1 MDAAVALVAERG
13 FRGATIDDIE
23 DAAGLTRGGRAF
35 YRHFDAK
42 EDVVLAAFDRHVET
56 IKHFESAESFLPL
69 GDLRAELTLI
79 CRVGLIQMTSERALV
94 RVLEKEGDRF
104 PRIRHQLRE
113 SMVNAGHRQI
123 AALIARYNAEVDSE
137 ALATV
142 LLGGIVNYR
151 RGDWTFDGPALD
163 VDEERFIN
171 TWVDAAEAAITA
183 TRTRPEDDD
192 DHQ

>member
-13 FRGATIDDIE
+13 FRGTTIDDIE

-42 EDVVLAAFDRHVET
+42 EDVVFAAFDRHVEA
-56 IKHFESAESFLPL
+56 IKQFESAESFLPL
-69 GDLRAELTLI
+69 GDLRSELTLI
-79 CRVGLIQMTSERALV
+79 CRVGLIQMTSERTLV

-104 PRIRHQLRE
+104 PQIRHQLRE

-137 ALATV
+137 ALAAV
-142 LLGGIVNYR
+142 LLGGVVNYR

-163 VDEERFIN
+163 VDEERFIA
-171 TWVDAAEAAITA
+171 TWVDAAQAAITA
-183 TRTRPEDDD
+183 TRSRPEDDD
-192 DHQ
+192 DHK

>member
-1 MDAAVALVAERG
+1 MDAAVALIAERG
-13 FRGATIDDIE
+13 FRGTTIDDIE

-42 EDVVLAAFDRHVET
+42 EDVVFAAFDRHVEA
-56 IKHFESAESFLPL
+56 IKQFESAESFLPL

-79 CRVGLIQMTSERALV
+79 CRVGLIQMTSERTLV

-104 PRIRHQLRE
+104 PQIRHQLRE

-137 ALATV
+137 ALAAV
-142 LLGGIVNYR
+142 LLGGVVNYR

-163 VDEERFIN
+163 VDEERFIA
-171 TWVDAAEAAITA
+171 TWVHAAQAAITA